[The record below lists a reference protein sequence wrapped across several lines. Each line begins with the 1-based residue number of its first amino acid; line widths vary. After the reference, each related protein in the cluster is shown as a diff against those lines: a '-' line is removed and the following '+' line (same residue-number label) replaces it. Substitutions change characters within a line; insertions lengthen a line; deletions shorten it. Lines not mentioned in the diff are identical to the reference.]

1 MLVGIRSTSNEAMLS
16 MKFLDYIGGF
26 VMIFAY
32 IVWME
37 IHSVH
42 SLKVK
47 FLLRHEIMTKNDINS
62 GCGWKWKEQKSI
74 KTKIRPIYHF
84 PPLQHNFNIDA

>member
-47 FLLRHEIMTKNDINS
+47 FLLRHEIMTKNKINS
-62 GCGWKWKEQKSI
+62 GWDGAGKSR
-74 KTKIRPIYHF
+74 K
-84 PPLQHNFNIDA
+84 A